1 MCDVISG
8 HVVKPGTEIRHS
20 VRPCRQR
27 SCQCLS
33 ADAEEEVSAWAEQ
46 RLEIIFKRGLMNR
59 IKLLSLKRS
68 CICVQDYSSRVNSTH
83 VAAVRWKVRNN
94 LTLGTEISVIGRFL
108 KVFGGIFF
116 H

>member
-27 SCQCLS
+27 SCQCLA

-68 CICVQDYSSRVNSTH
+68 CIGMRAGLFKQSEFDACGCS
-83 VAAVRWKVRNN
+83 AVE
-94 LTLGTEISVIGRFL
+94 G
-108 KVFGGIFF
+108 
-116 H
+116 